1 MKTLDDDLFNAVK
14 RNFYLDSR
22 NLNEI
27 VQISNFGSQ
36 TCRVNV
42 FNRQSGKYIRTSTI
56 RTEERNFYERLS
68 LRNLPL
74 SLQETC
80 KQRLEQLAKSE
91 KSKKKSWKGVFERV
105 RYSSGPGDNIFVY
118 G

>member
-1 MKTLDDDLFNAVK
+1 MKTLYGDLLNAVK

-22 NLNEI
+22 NPNEI
-27 VQISNFGSQ
+27 VQILDFGSQ
-36 TCRVNV
+36 TCQVSV
-42 FNRQSGKYIRTSTI
+42 FNRQSGGYIRKSTI
-56 RTEERNFYERLS
+56 RTEERNFYERLPV
-68 LRNLPL
+68 RNLPL

-91 KSKKKSWKGVFERV
+91 KSKKKSWRGMFEGV